1 MYSLAATT
9 DLEYYLSIIYRLII
23 SRVYNRVIIFQLYI
37 NTEMCVN
44 TLMYECTTFLVQ
56 HRKDGRNQSSRATYQ
71 CHYNPLN
78 NNFVAV
84 RRVKSEDTR
93 NTHSCLYN
101 QI

>member
-1 MYSLAATT
+1 MSSLPETSET
-9 DLEYYLSIIYRLII
+9 RNNVYLSV
-23 SRVYNRVIIFQLYI
+23 SGIFSFSAQLFI

-71 CHYNPLN
+71 CHYNPHN

-84 RRVKSEDTR
+84 R
-93 NTHSCLYN
+93 
-101 QI
+101 